1 MRAGGGETAWKAR
14 SAYGY
19 SVGGSVSEGLRLGIA
34 VIFLM
39 ELPDIRESP
48 EGLRE

>member
-14 SAYGY
+14 SAFGY
-19 SVGGSVSEGLRLGIA
+19 SVGGSVTDGLRLGNA

-48 EGLRE
+48 EGQRE